1 MTARRARQSGSALIA
16 VLWLAAAMTAIAFAL
31 AASVRT
37 ETERAEADSE
47 GLRAYY
53 LARGS
58 IDRALLW
65 LQWGPQYHKPDGT
78 TMFYEPPMPRI
89 SFTFPS
95 GVAMVELIPESSKIN
110 VNHAD
115 PDVLYRLLL
124 VLGASE
130 DRARTIAASIFDWRQ
145 GSSSPGQSPFDAFYA
160 SQPSSFLAPHASIR
174 ELEELLLVR
183 GMTTDLFYGTYRRD
197 GDGHA
202 SWHAGLRDCV
212 TTIGADQSGFDI
224 NSVQPAV
231 LAAVGVPSSAIS
243 AIVTARN
250 QRPILSLDQ
259 VSAWLPPEASGRL
272 RIGGGTAVTLRAT
285 ARLYKVGSRQPSDL
299 KRSVAALVKMGRTRR
314 DPPYTILRW
323 YDNAQ
328 TNVF

>member
-1 MTARRARQSGSALIA
+1 
-16 VLWLAAAMTAIAFAL
+16 MTAIAFAL

-65 LQWGPQYHKPDGT
+65 LQWGPQYRRADGAP
-78 TMFYEPPMPRI
+78 MFYEPPMPRL

-95 GVAMVELIPESSKIN
+95 GTAVVELIPENSKIN
-110 VNHAD
+110 VNRAD

-124 VLGASE
+124 ILGAGE
-130 DRARTIAASIFDWRQ
+130 DRARIITAGILDWRQ
-145 GSSSPGQSPFDAFYA
+145 ASSTPGQSPFDAFYG
-160 SQPSSFLAPHASIR
+160 SQASSFFAPHASIR
-174 ELEELLLVR
+174 ELEELLLIR

-212 TTIGADQSGFDI
+212 TTIGADQGGFDI
-224 NSVQPAV
+224 NSVEPAV
-231 LAAVGVPSSAIS
+231 LAAMGVPAPAVSG
-243 AIVTARN
+243 IVAARN
-250 QRPILSLDQ
+250 QHPILALNE

-272 RIGGGTAVTLRAT
+272 RIGGGTAITLRAT
-285 ARLYKVGSRQPSDL
+285 AHLYKAGGRQPSDL
-299 KRSVAALVKMGRTRR
+299 KRSVAALIKMGRTRR

-328 TNVF
+328 SNIF